1 MADKIK
7 KVKKA
12 KAGHD
17 LSKGLIKANTGDT
30 AMGENGFRDTFM
42 ANLATKRLQL
52 VETLNYLK
60 NSQREYDS
68 TSNSGDFIDEL
79 DSAQREISSASLY
92 SLIERKN
99 KELRKIDHLVLRL
112 SKDEEFGLC
121 EECGEPIRQ
130 ERLLI
135 MPDATMCVPCQEE
148 LEKWNYGK
156 TSLVKKQTQWYKEKE
171 SPWDEDTDLD
181 EEDQLLIDIH
191 GAHVIPNDDGDLD
204 PENSLGGS
212 V

>member
-1 MADKIK
+1 MAEKIK
-7 KVKKA
+7 KTKKA
-12 KAGHD
+12 KAVQN
-17 LSKGLIKANTGDT
+17 LPKGLIEANMGDI
-30 AMGENGFRDTFM
+30 AMGENGFRDIFM
-42 ANLATKRLQL
+42 ANLAAKRLQL

-60 NSQREYDS
+60 NTRREYDS

-99 KELRKIDHLVLRL
+99 KELRKIEQLMSRIA
-112 SKDEEFGLC
+112 KDEEFGLC

-135 MPDATMCVPCQEE
+135 MPDATMCVPCQGE
-148 LEKWNYGK
+148 LEKWNYGN
-156 TSLVKKQTQWYKEKE
+156 TPLIKKYAHWNKENE
-171 SPWDEDTDLD
+171 PPWDEDTDLD

-191 GAHVIPNDDGDLD
+191 GVPISPNDAGDLD
-204 PENSLGGS
+204 PENSLDGS
-212 V
+212 I